1 MKKILVLTIATIL
14 LIFAGIS
21 ARELIQNEPNLRE
34 PLAIPSTV
42 TPTTKTIN
50 LSNTF
55 LLYQTDQSINEE
67 MTLETIGE
75 YNGETITTDMSQ
87 TQWKLYS
94 DKTQLEIKLNNNESV
109 PYGSEIETEV
119 IMLKSQLTEETLYR
133 IKVDNSFYFYTN
145 RYFTDS
151 CGQNYCSNGLVD
163 MGGETNATIFCT
175 TDAEDTVNLNFCD
188 NLVGNLRKVE

>member
-1 MKKILVLTIATIL
+1 
-14 LIFAGIS
+14 
-21 ARELIQNEPNLRE
+21 
-34 PLAIPSTV
+34 
-42 TPTTKTIN
+42 
-50 LSNTF
+50 
-55 LLYQTDQSINEE
+55 
-67 MTLETIGE
+67 
-75 YNGETITTDMSQ
+75 
-87 TQWKLYS
+87 
-94 DKTQLEIKLNNNESV
+94 
-109 PYGSEIETEV
+109 
-119 IMLKSQLTEETLYR
+119 MLKSQLTEETLYR